1 MMTQAI
7 NGHFAPARTPRDIVV
22 RLHAETVK
30 ALADGVVRQRL
41 AVQGFDRGGTAPEQF
56 AGIIRRDLARWKKV
70 IASAN
75 IRAE

>member
-1 MMTQAI
+1 MTQAI

-30 ALADGVVRQRL
+30 ALADGVIGQRL
-41 AVQGFDRGGTAPEQF
+41 AAQGFDPVGTTPEQF
-56 AGIIRRDLARWKKV
+56 AEIIRRDLARWKKV
-70 IASAN
+70 IASAK

>member
-1 MMTQAI
+1 MTQAI
-7 NGHFAPARTPRDIVV
+7 NGLFAPARTPRDIVV

-41 AVQGFDRGGTAPEQF
+41 AVQGFDPVGTTPEQF
-56 AGIIRRDLARWKKV
+56 AELIRRDLARWKKV

>member
-1 MMTQAI
+1 MTQAI
-7 NGHFAPARTPRDIVV
+7 NGLFAPARTPRDIVV

-30 ALADGVVRQRL
+30 ALADGAVGQRL
-41 AVQGFDRGGTAPEQF
+41 AAQGFDPVGTTPEQF
-56 AGIIRRDLARWKKV
+56 AEIIRRDLARWKKV

>member
-7 NGHFAPARTPRDIVV
+7 NGLFAPARTPRDIVV
-22 RLHAETVK
+22 RVHAETVK
-30 ALADGVVRQRL
+30 ALADGVVGQRL
-41 AVQGFDRGGTAPEQF
+41 AAQGFDPVGTTPEQL
-56 AGIIRRDLARWKKV
+56 AEIVRRDLARLKKV

>member
-7 NGHFAPARTPRDIVV
+7 NGLFAPARTPRDIVV

-30 ALADGVVRQRL
+30 ALADGVVGQRL
-41 AVQGFDRGGTAPEQF
+41 AAQGFDPVGTTPEQF
-56 AGIIRRDLARWKKV
+56 AELIRRDLARWKKV